1 MVELLFE
8 DLVERINEEEVE
20 WRCGFRVVFV
30 SNGDSFGSHFV
41 RRVEGDILDFILA
54 TPLVTLDFQ
63 NIFMRLIS
71 QESHLVK
78 VFFNFF
84 DFNQLVYH
92 VFSIVINWFV
102 NDLGDH
108 FVLITVIHLKH
119 KHIVVR
125 MT

>member
-1 MVELLFE
+1 
-8 DLVERINEEEVE
+8 
-20 WRCGFRVVFV
+20 
-30 SNGDSFGSHFV
+30 
-41 RRVEGDILDFILA
+41 
-54 TPLVTLDFQ
+54 
-63 NIFMRLIS
+63 MRLIS